1 MKKFSKWIK
10 IIFLILIGA
19 IIGITIFSFIM
30 SKNLWFPDT
39 TIDKYSKAGRYSAAG
54 VEIKA
59 QSYSP
64 WFWNKESMTEITIFD
79 RKNDG
84 PNFKIKLKGLIDS
97 PRLTHSDTI
106 RFIHSGWDLA
116 VIAVRV
122 SSKYVDYYHD
132 TLYLLHRTPRADG
145 EESLEYKYVPGDI
158 LAVAPDEKTYFY
170 ATPTTIVRRDWED
183 KDLSRFNI
191 PGEYDER
198 FLNDPIFFSNNNKMA
213 LEIYSHET
221 KDSAIIIW
229 NLLDDTVDI
238 ISLTNLFPDY
248 LGGKLIAKDT
258 GLGGLYINKEDINI
272 KKIKITE

>member
-1 MKKFSKWIK
+1 MKKKLKLIK
-10 IIFLILIGA
+10 IIFLILIGV

-30 SKNLWFPDT
+30 YKNLWFPNII
-39 TIDKYSKAGRYSAAG
+39 IDKYSKAGRYSAAG

-64 WFWNKESMTEITIFD
+64 WFWNKESITEITIFD

-84 PNFKIKLKGLIDS
+84 PDFKVKLKGLIDS
-97 PRLTHSDTI
+97 SRLAHGDTI

-122 SSKYVDYYHD
+122 SSKYVNYYHD
-132 TLYLLHRTPRADG
+132 TLYLLHRTPKTDG
-145 EESLEYKYVPGDI
+145 EESIEYKYVPGNA

-170 ATPTTIVRRDWED
+170 TTPTTIVRRNWED

-191 PGEYDER
+191 PEEYDER
-198 FLNDPIFFSNNNKMA
+198 FLDDPIFFSNNNKMA

-221 KDSAIIIW
+221 KDSAVIIW
-229 NLLDDTVDI
+229 NLLDDTADI

-248 LGGKLIAKDT
+248 LRGKLMAKDT
-258 GLGGLYINKEDINI
+258 GLGSLYISKENVGIE
-272 KKIKITE
+272 KIKVAE